1 MGTPRLKA
9 GFRAA
14 AIIRRAQLA
23 GHFAALVKRGDEDA
37 GALLLQLEYADRRMD
52 LLMEANRGDGARIWR
67 CLNGEGPADAARAAD
82 LVAKEKRIDPD
93 LWIIAVEMN
102 GDAVFLDELVER

>member
-1 MGTPRLKA
+1 MSAPRLKA
-9 GFRAA
+9 GFRAS
-14 AIIRRAQLA
+14 AIMRRAQLA

-37 GALLLQLEYADRRMD
+37 GALMLQLEYADRHID

-67 CLNGEGPADAARAAD
+67 CLNGTTPVDAARAAE
-82 LVAKEKRIDPD
+82 LMAKEKRIDPD

-102 GDAVFLDELVER
+102 GAASFLDETVVR

>member
-1 MGTPRLKA
+1 MMTPRLKA

-23 GHFAALVKRGDEDA
+23 GHFAALVRRGDEDA
-37 GALLLQLEYADRRMD
+37 GALFLQLEYADRRVD
-52 LLMEANRGDGARIWR
+52 LLMEANRGDGTRIWR
-67 CLNGEGPADAARAAD
+67 CLNGSTPADADRVAA
-82 LVAKEKRIDPD
+82 LIEKEKRMDPD

-102 GDAVFLDELVER
+102 GDAAFLDEAVQR

>member
-37 GALLLQLEYADRRMD
+37 GALLLQLEVAVSRRLHDRQRIHVRPQPD
-52 LLMEANRGDGARIWR
+52 RPLPRQPANWTA
-67 CLNGEGPADAARAAD
+67 LSALAA
-82 LVAKEKRIDPD
+82 
-93 LWIIAVEMN
+93 
-102 GDAVFLDELVER
+102 